1 MAIRKSC
8 ILLVE
13 PNPDLH
19 ELEEQVLTDAGYQV
33 EPTPAGA
40 DPVMVAEQTHPD
52 LIVMGLPYKHPE
64 EWQVI
69 DRLQAAPETRKI
81 PLVVITTSER
91 EAAAAQAAPTAR
103 YTVVAPYD
111 ISALET
117 AAREALQSP
126 PPAAVLPPA
135 KSPVSPAVSFAT
147 DTLSQQARH
156 LVLEAIR
163 QLQQREPYK
172 TRFPELSK
180 GLVDDL
186 GIMMGAIIDGLR
198 RYLPP
203 EEVFAVPVIRQAIE
217 RHVKLRVSQGLQPAA
232 VVQEYQALQRTSD
245 QAIVGLINQ
254 RDFTAIDAL
263 VLIQRIRPYVDE
275 LIRQV
280 LVEFQRYCQS
290 PM

>member
-1 MAIRKSC
+1 MMRRGIWSQQPAHAQAVATAMPGHLAGELVGWRAGIDSARGHLYSLIRRGVMAIRKSC

-156 LVLEAIR
+156 LVL
-163 QLQQREPYK
+163 
-172 TRFPELSK
+172 
-180 GLVDDL
+180 
-186 GIMMGAIIDGLR
+186 
-198 RYLPP
+198 
-203 EEVFAVPVIRQAIE
+203 
-217 RHVKLRVSQGLQPAA
+217 
-232 VVQEYQALQRTSD
+232 
-245 QAIVGLINQ
+245 
-254 RDFTAIDAL
+254 
-263 VLIQRIRPYVDE
+263 
-275 LIRQV
+275 
-280 LVEFQRYCQS
+280 
-290 PM
+290 